1 MKKIR
6 SFSLFLALFL
16 LFSFTSCVNESGEI
30 TTEYTKTVNTEVI
43 TQENTTGAEEV
54 TTAAEETTAPPID
67 LSGMTVITLIPT
79 TTAEPEVTTVPEPE
93 TTAEPEV
100 TTVPEPE
107 TTAEPEVTTV
117 PEPET
122 TAKPEVTTVPEPE
135 TTTEP
140 EVTTVPEP
148 ETTAEPEVTTVPEP
162 ETTAEPE
169 VTTVPDPETTA
180 EPEVTTVP
188 EPETTAEPEVTT
200 VPEPETTAE
209 PEVTTV
215 PEPETTAAP
224 EVTTVPEP
232 ETTAAPEVTTIPE
245 PDTTAAPEVTT
256 VPEPETTA
264 APEATTEPEPE
275 EEVNPAPDFTVYD
288 RNGQP
293 VRLSDMLGKPI
304 VLNFWASWCGP
315 CRSEMP
321 DFDEVYRL
329 LGDEVVFMLVNL
341 TDGEVETMQS
351 ASAFIDSMGYSFPI
365 YFDLTSEAAY
375 TYGIRS
381 IPTTYF
387 ISARGNLV
395 AYAEGALDY
404 ETLLYAISMI
414 TQS

>member
-16 LFSFTSCVNESGEI
+16 LFSFTSCVDESGEI

-67 LSGMTVITLIPT
+67 LGGMTVITLIPT
-79 TTAEPEVTTVPEPE
+79 TTVA
-93 TTAEPEV
+93 
-100 TTVPEPE
+100 
-107 TTAEPEVTTV
+107 
-117 PEPET
+117 
-122 TAKPEVTTVPEPE
+122 
-135 TTTEP
+135 
-140 EVTTVPEP
+140 
-148 ETTAEPEVTTVPEP
+148 
-162 ETTAEPE
+162 
-169 VTTVPDPETTA
+169 
-180 EPEVTTVP
+180 PEVTTVP

-224 EVTTVPEP
+224 E
-232 ETTAAPEVTTIPE
+232 
-245 PDTTAAPEVTT
+245 
-256 VPEPETTA
+256 
-264 APEATTEPEPE
+264 ATTEPEPDE
-275 EEVNPAPDFTVYD
+275 EYNPAPDFTVYD

-321 DFDEVYRL
+321 DFDEIYRL

-351 ASAFIDSMGYSFPI
+351 ATAFVDSMGYSFPV
-365 YFDLTSEAAY
+365 YFDLAGEAAY
-375 TYGIRS
+375 AYWVQS
-381 IPTTYF
+381 IPTTFF
-387 ISARGNLV
+387 ISARGNFV

-404 ETLLYAISMI
+404 NTLLYGISLI
-414 TQS
+414 Q

>member
-16 LFSFTSCVNESGEI
+16 LFSFTSCNEESGEI
-30 TTEYTKTVNTEVI
+30 TTEYISTIDTEVI
-43 TQENTTGAEEV
+43 TQATETEEITEEV
-54 TTAAEETTAPPID
+54 TAPAGIDTDLIVQITTK
-67 LSGMTVITLIPT
+67 
-79 TTAEPEVTTVPEPE
+79 PE

-100 TTVPEPE
+100 TTVSEPE
-107 TTAEPEVTTV
+107 TTAD
-117 PEPET
+117 
-122 TAKPEVTTVPEPE
+122 
-135 TTTEP
+135 
-140 EVTTVPEP
+140 
-148 ETTAEPEVTTVPEP
+148 
-162 ETTAEPE
+162 PE

-180 EPEVTTVP
+180 E
-188 EPETTAEPEVTT
+188 
-200 VPEPETTAE
+200 
-209 PEVTTV
+209 
-215 PEPETTAAP
+215 
-224 EVTTVPEP
+224 
-232 ETTAAPEVTTIPE
+232 
-245 PDTTAAPEVTT
+245 
-256 VPEPETTA
+256 
-264 APEATTEPEPE
+264 PEATTEPEPE

-293 VRLSDMLGKPI
+293 VSLSDMFGKPI

-365 YFDLTSEAAY
+365 YFDLTDEAAY
-375 TYGIRS
+375 TYWVQS
-381 IPTTYF
+381 IPTTFF

-404 ETLLYAISMI
+404 ETLLYGISMI
-414 TQS
+414 YN

>member
-16 LFSFTSCVNESGEI
+16 IFSFTSCVNESGEI

-67 LSGMTVITLIPT
+67 LGGMTVITLIPT
-79 TTAEPEVTTVPEPE
+79 TTVAPEVTTVPEPETTAKPEVTTVPEPETTAEPEVTTVPEPETTVEPEVTTVPEPE

-122 TAKPEVTTVPEPE
+122 TAEPEVTTVPESE
-135 TTTEP
+135 TTAEP

-148 ETTAEPEVTTVPEP
+148 KTTAEPEVTTVPEP

-169 VTTVPDPETTA
+169 ATTE
-180 EPEVTTVP
+180 P
-188 EPETTAEPEVTT
+188 EPETTAEPE
-200 VPEPETTAE
+200 
-209 PEVTTV
+209 
-215 PEPETTAAP
+215 
-224 EVTTVPEP
+224 
-232 ETTAAPEVTTIPE
+232 
-245 PDTTAAPEVTT
+245 
-256 VPEPETTA
+256 
-264 APEATTEPEPE
+264 ATTEPEPDE
-275 EEVNPAPDFTVYD
+275 EYNPAPDFTVYD

-329 LGDEVVFMLVNL
+329 LGDDVVFMLVNL
-341 TDGEVETMQS
+341 TDGEVETMQT
-351 ASAFIDSMGYSFPI
+351 ASAFIDSMGYSFPV
-365 YFDLTSEAAY
+365 YFDLAGEAAY
-375 TYGIRS
+375 AYWVQS

-387 ISARGNLV
+387 ISARGNLI
-395 AYAEGALDY
+395 AYASGALDY
-404 ETLLYAISMI
+404 ETLLYGISMI
-414 TQS
+414 YN

>member
-67 LSGMTVITLIPT
+67 FGGMTVITLIPT
-79 TTAEPEVTTVPEPE
+79 TTVAPEVTTVPESETTVEPEVTTVPE
-93 TTAEPEV
+93 
-100 TTVPEPE
+100 
-107 TTAEPEVTTV
+107 
-117 PEPET
+117 
-122 TAKPEVTTVPEPE
+122 
-135 TTTEP
+135 
-140 EVTTVPEP
+140 
-148 ETTAEPEVTTVPEP
+148 
-162 ETTAEPE
+162 
-169 VTTVPDPETTA
+169 PETTA

-215 PEPETTAAP
+215 PEPETTAEP

-232 ETTAAPEVTTIPE
+232 ETTAE
-245 PDTTAAPEVTT
+245 
-256 VPEPETTA
+256 
-264 APEATTEPEPE
+264 PEATTEPEPDE
-275 EEVNPAPDFTVYD
+275 EYNPAPDFTVYD

-293 VRLSDMLGKPI
+293 VRLSDMFGKPI

-365 YFDLTSEAAY
+365 YFDLTDEAAY
-375 TYGIRS
+375 TYWVQS
-381 IPTTYF
+381 IPTTFF

-404 ETLLYAISMI
+404 ETLLYGISMI
-414 TQS
+414 YN

>member
-30 TTEYTKTVNTEVI
+30 TTEYIETLNTEVI
-43 TQENTTGAEEV
+43 TQENASATEEV
-54 TTAAEETTAPPID
+54 TTAPSINLEGITE
-67 LSGMTVITLIPT
+67 ITLIPAAT
-79 TTAEPEVTTVPEPE
+79 TEPE

-107 TTAEPEVTTV
+107 TTAELEVTMV
-117 PEPET
+117 PE
-122 TAKPEVTTVPEPE
+122 
-135 TTTEP
+135 
-140 EVTTVPEP
+140 
-148 ETTAEPEVTTVPEP
+148 
-162 ETTAEPE
+162 
-169 VTTVPDPETTA
+169 PETTA

-215 PEPETTAAP
+215 PEPETTAEP

-232 ETTAAPEVTTIPE
+232 ETTAE
-245 PDTTAAPEVTT
+245 PEVTT

-264 APEATTEPEPE
+264 EPETTTDPEPE
-275 EEVNPAPDFTVYD
+275 GEVIPAPDFTVYD

-293 VRLSDMLGKPI
+293 VRLSDMRGKPV

-315 CRSEMP
+315 CRAEMP
-321 DFDEVYRL
+321 DFDEVYRQ
-329 LGDEVVFMLVNL
+329 LGDEVEFMIVNL
-341 TDGEVETMQS
+341 TDGEVETM
-351 ASAFIDSMGYSFPI
+351 ATAGNFIDSMGYTFPV
-365 YFDLTSEAAY
+365 YFDITSDAAY
-375 TYGIRS
+375 TYGIQS
-381 IPTTYF
+381 IPTTFF
-387 ISARGNLV
+387 ISARGNFV

-404 ETLLYAISMI
+404 ETLLYGISMI
-414 TQS
+414 NN

>member
-43 TQENTTGAEEV
+43 TQENTTDAEEV
-54 TTAAEETTAPPID
+54 TTAADETTAPPID
-67 LSGMTVITLIPT
+67 LGGMTVITLIPT
-79 TTAEPEVTTVPEPE
+79 TTVAPEVTTVPE
-93 TTAEPEV
+93 
-100 TTVPEPE
+100 
-107 TTAEPEVTTV
+107 
-117 PEPET
+117 
-122 TAKPEVTTVPEPE
+122 
-135 TTTEP
+135 
-140 EVTTVPEP
+140 
-148 ETTAEPEVTTVPEP
+148 
-162 ETTAEPE
+162 
-169 VTTVPDPETTA
+169 PETTA

-232 ETTAAPEVTTIPE
+232 E
-245 PDTTAAPEVTT
+245 
-256 VPEPETTA
+256 
-264 APEATTEPEPE
+264 ATTELEPDE
-275 EEVNPAPDFTVYD
+275 EYNPAPDFTVYD

-341 TDGEVETMQS
+341 TDGEVETMQT
-351 ASAFIDSMGYSFPI
+351 ATAFVDSMGYSFPV
-365 YFDLTSEAAY
+365 YFDLAGEAAY
-375 TYGIRS
+375 AYWVQS

-387 ISARGNLV
+387 ISARGNLI
-395 AYAEGALDY
+395 AYASGALDY
-404 ETLLYAISMI
+404 ETLLYGISMI
-414 TQS
+414 NN

>member
-16 LFSFTSCVNESGEI
+16 LFSFTSCINESGEI
-30 TTEYTKTVNTEVI
+30 TTEYIETLNTEVI
-43 TQENTTGAEEV
+43 TQENTTGTEEV

-67 LSGMTVITLIPT
+67 LGGMTVITLTPT

-122 TAKPEVTTVPEPE
+122 TAE
-135 TTTEP
+135 
-140 EVTTVPEP
+140 
-148 ETTAEPEVTTVPEP
+148 
-162 ETTAEPE
+162 
-169 VTTVPDPETTA
+169 
-180 EPEVTTVP
+180 
-188 EPETTAEPEVTT
+188 
-200 VPEPETTAE
+200 
-209 PEVTTV
+209 
-215 PEPETTAAP
+215 
-224 EVTTVPEP
+224 
-232 ETTAAPEVTTIPE
+232 
-245 PDTTAAPEVTT
+245 
-256 VPEPETTA
+256 
-264 APEATTEPEPE
+264 PEATTEPEPE

-293 VRLSDMLGKPI
+293 VRLSDMFGKPI

-351 ASAFIDSMGYSFPI
+351 ASAFIDSMGYSFPV
-365 YFDLTSEAAY
+365 YFDLTDEAAY
-375 TYGIRS
+375 TYWVQS
-381 IPTTYF
+381 IPTTFF

-395 AYAEGALDY
+395 AYGEGALDY
-404 ETLLYAISMI
+404 ETLLYGISLI
-414 TQS
+414 TQL

>member
-122 TAKPEVTTVPEPE
+122 TA
-135 TTTEP
+135 EP

-148 ETTAEPEVTTVPEP
+148 ETTAE
-162 ETTAEPE
+162 
-169 VTTVPDPETTA
+169 
-180 EPEVTTVP
+180 
-188 EPETTAEPEVTT
+188 
-200 VPEPETTAE
+200 
-209 PEVTTV
+209 
-215 PEPETTAAP
+215 
-224 EVTTVPEP
+224 
-232 ETTAAPEVTTIPE
+232 
-245 PDTTAAPEVTT
+245 
-256 VPEPETTA
+256 
-264 APEATTEPEPE
+264 PEATTEPEPE

-293 VRLSDMLGKPI
+293 VRLSDMFGKPI

-365 YFDLTSEAAY
+365 YFDLTDEAAY
-375 TYGIRS
+375 TYWVQS
-381 IPTTYF
+381 IPTTFF

-404 ETLLYAISMI
+404 ETLLYGISLI
-414 TQS
+414 NN

>member
-67 LSGMTVITLIPT
+67 FGGMTVITLIPT
-79 TTAEPEVTTVPEPE
+79 TTVAPEVTTVPESETTVEPEVTTVPEPE

-122 TAKPEVTTVPEPE
+122 TAE
-135 TTTEP
+135 
-140 EVTTVPEP
+140 
-148 ETTAEPEVTTVPEP
+148 
-162 ETTAEPE
+162 
-169 VTTVPDPETTA
+169 
-180 EPEVTTVP
+180 
-188 EPETTAEPEVTT
+188 
-200 VPEPETTAE
+200 
-209 PEVTTV
+209 
-215 PEPETTAAP
+215 
-224 EVTTVPEP
+224 
-232 ETTAAPEVTTIPE
+232 
-245 PDTTAAPEVTT
+245 
-256 VPEPETTA
+256 
-264 APEATTEPEPE
+264 PEATTEPEPDE
-275 EEVNPAPDFTVYD
+275 EYNPAPDFTVYD

-293 VRLSDMLGKPI
+293 VRLSDMFGKPI

-365 YFDLTSEAAY
+365 YFDLTDEAAY
-375 TYGIRS
+375 TYWVQS
-381 IPTTYF
+381 IPTTFF

-404 ETLLYAISMI
+404 ETLLYGISMI
-414 TQS
+414 YN